1 MRGNGA
7 VRTRE
12 GKLEN
17 TARSLLYNSHCS
29 TPRQWPPQT
38 MAGTSY
44 LAETICGKPGI
55 WGQFRRENGLEGPLL
70 TMALLNPQLARA
82 RQEQQLDVLFGFSF
96 VWFQIVS
103 ARSMLEEKTDWKQV
117 FSCFQRGF
125 VGSGRQRGIWGKLF
139 KTLLLSLY
147 LAPVPLFTLQA
158 QP

>member
-17 TARSLLYNSHCS
+17 TARSLVV
-29 TPRQWPPQT
+29 
-38 MAGTSY
+38 
-44 LAETICGKPGI
+44 
-55 WGQFRRENGLEGPLL
+55 QF
-70 TMALLNPQLARA
+70 ALLYKKAVATSNYGWHFVSGRDYLRETRDLRTIPERKWTWGTTFNNGSSKSTIGSSSTRA
-82 RQEQQLDVLFGFSF
+82 TVGCF
-96 VWFQIVS
+96 VWFQIAS
-103 ARSMLEEKTDWKQV
+103 ARSMLEGKTVWKQV
-117 FSCFQRGF
+117 FSCFERGF

-158 QP
+158 KP

>member
-17 TARSLLYNSHCS
+17 TARSFLYNSHCS

-55 WGQFRRENGLEGPLL
+55 WGQFRREKGLEGPLL
-70 TMALLNPQLARA
+70 TMALLSPQLTRSSSTRA
-82 RQEQQLDVLFGFSF
+82 TAGCF

-117 FSCFQRGF
+117 FSCFERGF
-125 VGSGRQRGIWGKLF
+125 VGSGRQRGIWGKFF

-158 QP
+158 KP